1 MARFEI
7 KNGVAIIPDSTT
19 EIPLTAFREC
29 PSLKTIN
36 VPSDYEIT
44 TRRCSPK
51 SSSRWL
57 WDLSMMRIVSKCD
70 YWIVDLAATCAFG
83 WVIHPVA

>member
-7 KNGVAIIPDSTT
+7 KNGVAIIPDGTT

-36 VPSDYEIT
+36 VPSDY
-44 TRRCSPK
+44 
-51 SSSRWL
+51 
-57 WDLSMMRIVSKCD
+57 VD
-70 YWIVDLAATCAFG
+70 YYKEVLPEEFKPLVVGFINDENS
-83 WVIHPVA
+83 